1 MLGAAQAV
9 KFDVFRAEFVI
20 MCVCTSR
27 AAPVYGR
34 AVSIVNVC
42 LSLVVLFLPEPALDV
57 LFAGVRCSLL
67 AAAAFITPC
76 VCVCFVYFS
85 IYLLFTAAA
94 AQAACIICSPSAA
107 ARLAGHRSHLFLCCP
122 VSTRQV
128 DGADHTAD
136 VTFDAGTILSVSSV
150 TPSGA
155 SSRR

>member
-9 KFDVFRAEFVI
+9 KFDVFCAESVI
-20 MCVCTSR
+20 MCLCVSH
-27 AAPVYGR
+27 AAPVDGR
-34 AVSIVNVC
+34 AVSVVNVR
-42 LSLVVLFLPEPALDV
+42 LSLVVLFLPEPVLDV
-57 LFAGVRCSLL
+57 LFVGVRCSLL

-122 VSTRQV
+122 ASIRQV